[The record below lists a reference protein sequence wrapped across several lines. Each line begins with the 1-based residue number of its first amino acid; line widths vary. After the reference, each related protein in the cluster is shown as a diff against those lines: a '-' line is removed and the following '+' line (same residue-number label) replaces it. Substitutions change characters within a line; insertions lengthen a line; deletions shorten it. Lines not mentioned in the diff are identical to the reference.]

1 MWDERHTRQAEIITE
16 RLLEHPELLTQVE
29 KLLEEVDDPHSKIA
43 NLDDAE
49 DIIAERIHQM
59 AKDAL
64 ESWAK
69 NKADNA
75 PSVEGSRRAGKK
87 TALAKHFW
95 LACHS

>member
-1 MWDERHTRQAEIITE
+1 MKDLQRQAEKITE

-29 KLLEEVDDPHSKIA
+29 KLLEEVDDPNGKIA

-49 DIIAERIHQM
+49 DVIAERIHQM

-69 NKADNA
+69 NKADHA
-75 PSVEGSRRAGKK
+75 PCMEGTRRAGKK
-87 TALAKHFW
+87 NCAG
-95 LACHS
+95 